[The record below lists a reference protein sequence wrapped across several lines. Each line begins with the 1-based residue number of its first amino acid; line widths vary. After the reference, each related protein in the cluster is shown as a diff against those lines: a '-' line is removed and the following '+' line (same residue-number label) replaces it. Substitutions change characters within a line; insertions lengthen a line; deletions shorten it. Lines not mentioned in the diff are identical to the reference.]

1 MTLGERICQ
10 YRAQRRLSQ
19 SEVAEKL
26 EVSRQSVSKWE
37 TDGAVPE
44 LDKLVKLCELF
55 EVSLDEL
62 VRGGELKPEGMDD
75 EPAAPPPV
83 IEVRAARE
91 QVPVWIVMGC
101 VLLATGLLGFLLL
114 MAFSNIFTVYAL
126 PFALFGVVCLVVKE
140 KRSVVSVSIV
150 VLFGSLLHLMMG
162 RINFSWLLGAG
173 MVWPFVLGYTAA
185 ATVVV
190 WAKCG
195 QK

>member
-10 YRAQRRLSQ
+10 YRVRCRLSQ
-19 SEVAEKL
+19 QEVAEKL

-62 VRGGELKPEGMDD
+62 VRGDEPRPEGMDD
-75 EPAAPPPV
+75 VPAAPPRV
-83 IEVRAARE
+83 IEVRTSQERTL
-91 QVPVWIVMGC
+91 VWLVVGC
-101 VLLATGLLGFLLL
+101 VLLASGLLGFLIL
-114 MAFSNIFTVYAL
+114 MAFSNDFTAYAF

-140 KRSVVSVSIV
+140 KRSVVLVSII

-162 RINFSWLLGAG
+162 RINFIWLSNEG
-173 MVWPFVLGYTAA
+173 MVWPFVIGYTAA

-190 WAKCG
+190 WARCG

>member
-1 MTLGERICQ
+1 MTLGEHICQ
-10 YRAQRRLSQ
+10 YRVQRRLSQ
-19 SEVAEKL
+19 QEVAEKL

-62 VRGGELKPEGMDD
+62 VRGEKPKPEGAEDG
-75 EPAAPPPV
+75 PPAPPPV

-91 QVPVWIVMGC
+91 QVPVWLVLGC
-101 VLLATGLLGFLLL
+101 VLLAAGLLGFLIL

-140 KRSVVSVSIV
+140 KRTVVSVSII
-150 VLFGSLLHLMMG
+150 VLIGSLFHLMTG
-162 RINFSWLLGAG
+162 RINFTWLLLEG
-173 MVWPFVLGYTAA
+173 MVWPFVIGYTAA
-185 ATVVV
+185 ATAVV

-195 QK
+195 HR

>member
-10 YRAQRRLSQ
+10 YRVRRRLSQ
-19 SEVAEKL
+19 QEVAEKL

-55 EVSLDEL
+55 DVGLDEL
-62 VRGGELKPEGMDD
+62 VRGEEPKPKGTDD
-75 EPAAPPPV
+75 GPAIPPPV

-91 QVPVWIVMGC
+91 QVPIWLVLGC
-101 VLLATGLLGFLLL
+101 VLLAIGLLGFLIL

-126 PFALFGVVCLVVKE
+126 PFALFGVVCLVA
-140 KRSVVSVSIV
+140 KRERTVVIVSIF
-150 VLFGSLLHLMMG
+150 VLFGSLFHLMTG
-162 RINFSWLLGAG
+162 RINFTWLWLEG
-173 MVWPFVLGYTAA
+173 MVWPFVIGYTAA
-185 ATVVV
+185 ATAVV